1 MPMKAAES
9 LGNGAFYRKV
19 DQAFYDE
26 VKRQNGGVLPPNLQ
40 DANGN
45 PRKLTMSPAD
55 RAYRQKWKVI
65 AAGMRSSL
73 AVPHKAVKSAC
84 VPCAAKAAAAKIP
97 PILLPSKKT
106 GKPVKV
112 GTPAEVATGASQD
125 SPGKAEKQ
133 TEVPCKNATL
143 TIACNHPKRN
153 FKLQL
158 PAAEVGPDG
167 GVTQF
172 EVIDDGDE
180 KITCTTKILAGPCGE
195 IHKGRVFDIDPGDS
209 VQSRSD
215 SSLIF
220 RANHDPSLQLYSFSQ
235 LFSPSEARNP
245 QSFSIRTQTCQQEE
259 SLSATVLVYPQ
270 LDWDIDISLGLSG
283 QGSVKDEDV
292 PTEDRSSELDFSGS
306 VSVTVVGSKK
316 EFGAEIKHDLN
327 QALKFADLAAQTAEF
342 LWSAADDIGG
352 VEVEFDYPALSF
364 SGTWGWREIEG
375 TPKCGYGCDWKVGFS
390 PLVGAS
396 VKVDILSFLITKI
409 PAVGQVIER
418 IRKSVENVAQIS
430 VFFEVE
436 GTVDGTFDY
445 SKAAGE
451 VGDASGQLG
460 GKLEF
465 TLEGLIQTKEFR
477 WLCFHAG
484 GEAKLGG
491 HASFSGEISAG
502 ADGEGAYYQGS
513 LDFDG
518 LSIYAVLAGGIGFS
532 WGDPPEDDHY
542 DAGDSGDDSQTA
554 MNAQIDDSG
563 VSGNIVYQHVW
574 PLIPERT
581 LLGSDEKHYFLD
593 GQQGD

>member
-1 MPMKAAES
+1 MPVP
-9 LGNGAFYRKV
+9 GASPRGDGASYQKV

-26 VKRQNGGVLPPNLQ
+26 VKRENGGVLPPNLL
-40 DANGN
+40 DADGN

-55 RAYRQKWKVI
+55 RAYRQEWKAI
-65 AAGMRSSL
+65 AAQMRQSS
-73 AVPHKAVKSAC
+73 AVPNKAVTSAC

-97 PILLPSKKT
+97 PILLPSKKM

-112 GTPAEVATGASQD
+112 ATPAPAAASADPPAKEQ
-125 SPGKAEKQ
+125 KQAEI
-133 TEVPCKNATL
+133 PCKHATL
-143 TIACNHPKRN
+143 SVACNHPDRN

-158 PAAEVGPDG
+158 PAPDG
-167 GVTQF
+167 ASDTGATQL
-172 EVIDDGDE
+172 EVIDDGKE
-180 KITCTTKILAGPCGE
+180 KVTCTTKILAGPCGDT
-195 IHKGRVFDIDPGDS
+195 HKGKVFDIYPDDS
-209 VQSRSD
+209 VESRSD
-215 SSLIF
+215 SSLVF

-245 QSFSIRTQTCQQEE
+245 QSFSIQTQTCQQED

-270 LDWDIDISLGLSG
+270 LDWDFDISLGLSG
-283 QGSVKDEDV
+283 QGSVKDQDV

-327 QALKFADLAAQTAEF
+327 QALKFADLACQTAEF
-342 LWSAADDIGG
+342 LWQTADDIGG

-375 TPKCGYGCDWKVGFS
+375 TAKCGYGCDWEIGFS

-396 VKVDILSFLITKI
+396 VEVDILSFLITKI
-409 PAVGQVIER
+409 PAVGQVIEQV
-418 IRKSVENVAQIS
+418 RKSVENEAEIK
-430 VFFEVE
+430 VFFKVE
-436 GTVDGTFDY
+436 GTVDGTFNY

-465 TLEGLIQTKEFR
+465 TLEGLIKTKEYR
-477 WLCFHAG
+477 WLGFHAG
-484 GEAKLGG
+484 GEVKVGG
-491 HASFSGEISAG
+491 HASFSGQLSAG
-502 ADGEGAYYQGS
+502 ADGDGAYYQGS

-518 LSIYAVLAGGIGFS
+518 LSVYAVLAGGIGFTL
-532 WGDPPEDDHY
+532 GPPPDDDHY
-542 DAGDSGDDSQTA
+542 DAPDSGDDTGTSMQG
-554 MNAQIDDSG
+554 QIDDSG
-563 VSGNIVYQHVW
+563 VSGNIAYQNIW
-574 PLIPERT
+574 PLIAQRT